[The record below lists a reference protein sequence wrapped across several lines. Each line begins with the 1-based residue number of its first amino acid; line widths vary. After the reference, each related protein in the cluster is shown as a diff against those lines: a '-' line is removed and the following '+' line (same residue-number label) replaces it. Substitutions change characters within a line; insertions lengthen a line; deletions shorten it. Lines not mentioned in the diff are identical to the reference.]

1 MKHILYVALML
12 ALNACSNTSSQQLNH
27 NQKDSIPEVGA
38 WAQASINHYL
48 ESHIGNWNLA
58 EDIPEAYMQAPEVRN
73 HRNYCVVKI
82 GYDSKDRFVTN
93 QIIYIDSIT
102 KAVFEYDNLNDSLI
116 PWPQQASKD
125 NDGNEIPSSGTYH
138 FDVAFAEWQGKSMGE
153 KVKLVINNKSI
164 KVIYEGGGNLSNTK
178 KGDVIAEGKIMKHKT
193 GVWIIGRQPSDAQ
206 LDEIGGC
213 TDGPPI
219 IDFKEK
225 KFWMC

>member
-1 MKHILYVALML
+1 MKHSVYLALML
-12 ALNACSNTSSQQLNH
+12 VLNACSNTSSQQLNQ

-38 WAQASINHYL
+38 WAQASINHYM
-48 ESHIGNWNLA
+48 ESHIDRWNLA
-58 EDIPEAYMQAPEVRN
+58 EGVPVAYIQATEIRN
-73 HRNYCVVKI
+73 QRNYCVVKI
-82 GYDSKDRFVTN
+82 GYDTKLRFVTT
-93 QIIYIDSIT
+93 QMIYIDSIT

-116 PWPQQASKD
+116 PWPQNASKD
-125 NDGNEIPSSGTYH
+125 NVDNEIPANGTYQ

-153 KVKLVINNKSI
+153 KVKLVIKNKSI
-164 KVIYEGGGNLSNTK
+164 KVIYNGGGNLSNTK

-193 GVWIIGRQPSDAQ
+193 GVWIIGKQPSDAQ